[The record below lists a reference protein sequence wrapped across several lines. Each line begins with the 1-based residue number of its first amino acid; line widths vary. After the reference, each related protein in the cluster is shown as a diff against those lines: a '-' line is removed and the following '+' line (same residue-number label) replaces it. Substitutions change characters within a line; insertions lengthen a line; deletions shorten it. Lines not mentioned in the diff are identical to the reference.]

1 MFNPRHTPT
10 PLEKALLE
18 VYEHVEEHGV
28 PPEPKNTTEIIYRAL
43 HKRKFDWAINDALKK
58 RFKDLKP
65 LSKRFDLK
73 PLPWQQQVLDLV
85 SVQHERQVK

>member
-1 MFNPRHTPT
+1 VFNPRHTPT

-43 HKRKFDWAINDALKK
+43 HKRKFDWAINDALSKRNK
-58 RFKDLKP
+58 RFKDN
-65 LSKRFDLK
+65 FDLK
-73 PLPWQQQVLDLV
+73 PRIWQQKALDLV